1 MRFREFLSEATLSP
15 RELFK
20 YRGNPRRDRVP
31 LFLQKLQ
38 TEQPFTVK
46 TNSGEIEIILDP
58 NEIEKVK
65 SWIEN
70 PSANLRI
77 KARDSNKLIPL
88 SAIKKTKE
96 FGGEIAGQ
104 RERVEQGQIEGIL
117 ADLEDAKAGKPYI
130 ELVVGDKKVRAATV
144 EKERGLVFGRAPKS
158 DMTVLDENGT
168 PVAWVSLKDKS
179 FRWGGWQHLHK
190 LPEIATWLNRIKQVN
205 NGEFEPGQAF
215 GLHISNDIK
224 QKIVYGKEFGGERG
238 ISNVDAVL
246 IGWANIKKNGTNFVL
261 TADTVYKNGDIPSG
275 NHTPYLVLRYMND
288 RYDLGFKNVRA
299 ETNTVSEGRKVKW
312 LDTDADIENAKL
324 MFSDERE
331 HRARI
336 ATLPKKQK
344 TLANKE
350 FKANLNKPKINDAP
364 NTDRVVD
371 QEPVDK

>member
-70 PSANLRI
+70 PSAALRI

-117 ADLEDAKAGKPYI
+117 ADLENAKAGKPYI

-246 IGWANIKKNGTNFVL
+246 IGWANIKKNGTSFVL

-312 LDTDADIENAKL
+312 LDTDADIESAKL